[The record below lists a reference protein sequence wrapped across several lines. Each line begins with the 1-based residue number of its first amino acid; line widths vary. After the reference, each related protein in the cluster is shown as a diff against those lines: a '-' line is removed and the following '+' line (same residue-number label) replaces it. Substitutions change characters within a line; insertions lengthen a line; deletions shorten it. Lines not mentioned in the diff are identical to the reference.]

1 MPSSHYSLYHYPLD
15 PASRRVRL
23 LMGEKKV
30 NFTSTIEKPWD
41 PSPDYYMIS
50 PAGDVPA
57 LKVDSRIEE
66 GDIKTYYLCGSTPI
80 CEYIEET
87 IKGLSL
93 LGNSPEENAEIRR
106 LVHWF
111 EYKMY
116 IECTTLI
123 VGEKAYKRLQGTG
136 EPNSAMLRAGYHNI
150 NGHLSYI
157 AWLIER
163 RNWLAGE
170 DITLAD
176 LTAAAQLSVIDYL
189 SDVPWDKHPIA
200 KEWYAR
206 IKSRPSFRP
215 LLGDHIA
222 GLKPAKHYA
231 NLDF

>member
-1 MPSSHYSLYHYPLD
+1 MPLSSYRLYHYPLD

-23 LMGEKKV
+23 LLGEKKV
-30 NFTSTIEKPWD
+30 PHDDSIEKPWD
-41 PSPDYYMIS
+41 PRPDYFMIS
-50 PAGDVPA
+50 PAGDVPT
-57 LKVDSRIEE
+57 LKVMRKNEQGEE
-66 GDIKTYYLCGSTPI
+66 SSCYLCGATPI

-87 IKGLSL
+87 IKGSSL
-93 LGNSPEENAEIRR
+93 LGNIPEENAEIRR

-116 IECTTLI
+116 LECTTLL
-123 VGEKAYKRLQGTG
+123 VGEKAYKRLQGNG

-157 AWLIER
+157 AWLVER
-163 RNWLAGE
+163 RNWLAGD

-189 SDVPWDKHPIA
+189 NDVPWDKHPVA